1 MKYERP
7 EVICLGSAVANVQS
21 NQKAPLAQVDSQHE
35 ESISA
40 YEADE

>member
-1 MKYERP
+1 MKYEKP
-7 EVICLGSAVANVQS
+7 EVTCLGSAVARIQS
-21 NQKAPLAQVDSQHE
+21 SQKAPLAQVDSQHE